1 MATAFSHGANIA
13 KDICEGVLTSQLPLR
28 GLSYHDLRML
38 EAGLFLSAAEL
49 HLENDRGLALFLNG
63 LEIAKGV
70 LSE

>member
-1 MATAFSHGANIA
+1 
-13 KDICEGVLTSQLPLR
+13 
-28 GLSYHDLRML
+28 ML